1 MLSNTGNIL
10 EVRDLQKWF
19 AVRSGLL
26 SFFTKRRYV
35 KAVDKVSF
43 SIAYGD
49 SLCIVGESGCGK
61 TTLAR
66 TILRLIEPTSGSI
79 FFRGED
85 ILKKNREEMREL
97 RLKMQLIFQNPYEVL
112 DPRLQI
118 RTLVG
123 EALSIHDLVENEE
136 ELEERVLKVLEDV
149 RLIPSDDFAGR
160 YTHEL
165 SGGQLQRVCI
175 ARSLILKPDL
185 IIADEP
191 VSMLDASIR
200 TEIMNLMEDLKR
212 DYGLTYIFITHD
224 LAQARYIGN
233 QIIVMYLGRIA
244 EMGPMEEVIQNPMH
258 PYTKALVSNVPIP
271 NPDEERQ
278 RIMLP
283 GETPTPVDLPPGC
296 RFKPRCQEI
305 GVDCGEEEPE
315 LREVSPGHFVSCWR

>member
-1 MLSNTGNIL
+1 MSATKNIL
-10 EVRDLQKWF
+10 EVHELQKWF
-19 AVRSGLL
+19 PVRSGVFSL
-26 SFFTKRRYV
+26 FGEKRYV

-43 SIAYGD
+43 SIAEGD

-66 TILRLIEPTSGSI
+66 TILRLVEPTGGSVQ
-79 FFRGED
+79 FRGED
-85 ILKKNREEMREL
+85 IIGKNREEMREVRL
-97 RLKMQLIFQNPYEVL
+97 RMQLIFQNPFEVL
-112 DPRLQI
+112 DPRLQV

-123 EALSIHDLVENEE
+123 EALSIHKLVEDEK
-136 ELEERVLKVLEDV
+136 ELEKRVLSVLEDV
-149 RLIPSDDFAGR
+149 RLIPADDFAER

-185 IIADEP
+185 VVADEP

-200 TEIMNLMEDLKR
+200 TEVMNLMQDLKNE
-212 DYGLTYIFITHD
+212 YGLTYIFITHD

-233 QIIVMYLGRIA
+233 NIIVMYLGRIA
-244 EMGPMEEVIQNPMH
+244 EMGPMEEVIQNPVH

-271 NPDEERQ
+271 NPDEERV

-283 GETPTPVDLPPGC
+283 GETPTPIDLPPGC
-296 RFKPRCQEI
+296 RFRPRCQEY
-305 GVDCGEEEPE
+305 GEACQEEEPE
-315 LREVSPGHFVSCWR
+315 LREVEPGHWVSCWK

>member
-1 MLSNTGNIL
+1 MSATKNIL
-10 EVRDLQKWF
+10 EVHELQKWF
-19 AVRSGLL
+19 PVRSGIFSL
-26 SFFTKRRYV
+26 FGEKRYV

-43 SIAYGD
+43 SIAEGD

-66 TILRLIEPTSGSI
+66 TILRLVEPTGGSVQ
-79 FFRGED
+79 FRGED
-85 ILKKNREEMREL
+85 IIGKNREEMREVRL
-97 RLKMQLIFQNPYEVL
+97 RMQLIFQNPFEVL
-112 DPRLQI
+112 DPRLQV

-123 EALSIHDLVENEE
+123 EALSIHKLVEDEK
-136 ELEERVLKVLEDV
+136 ELEKRVLSVLEDV
-149 RLIPSDDFAGR
+149 RLIPADDFAER

-185 IIADEP
+185 VVADEP

-200 TEIMNLMEDLKR
+200 TEVMNLMQDLKNE
-212 DYGLTYIFITHD
+212 YGLTYIFITHD

-233 QIIVMYLGRIA
+233 NIIVMYLGRIA
-244 EMGPMEEVIQNPMH
+244 EMGPMEEVIQNPVH

-271 NPDEERQ
+271 NPDEERV

-283 GETPTPVDLPPGC
+283 GETPTPIDLPPGC
-296 RFKPRCQEI
+296 RFRPRCQEY
-305 GVDCGEEEPE
+305 GEACQEEEPE
-315 LREVSPGHFVSCWR
+315 LREVEPGHWVSCWK

>member
-1 MLSNTGNIL
+1 LSTTGNIL
-10 EVRDLQKWF
+10 EVHDLQKWF
-19 AVRSGLL
+19 PVRSGAL
-26 SFFTKRRYV
+26 SFFGKRRYV

-43 SIAYGD
+43 SIAQGD

-66 TILRLIEPTSGSI
+66 TILRLIEPTGGSI
-79 FFRGED
+79 FFHGED
-85 ILKKNREEMREL
+85 VLKKNREEMQEI

-123 EALSIHDLVENEE
+123 EALSIHNLVADEE
-136 ELEERVLKVLEDV
+136 EWEKRVLKVLEDV

-185 IIADEP
+185 VIADEP

-244 EMGPMEEVIQNPMH
+244 EMGPMEDVIQNPVH

-271 NPDEERQ
+271 KPDEERK

-305 GVDCGEEEPE
+305 GVECGEEEPE

>member
-1 MLSNTGNIL
+1 MSTTKNIL
-10 EVRDLQKWF
+10 EVHELQKWF
-19 AVRSGLL
+19 PVRSGIL
-26 SFFTKRRYV
+26 SLFGEKRYV

-43 SIAYGD
+43 SIAEGD

-66 TILRLIEPTSGSI
+66 TILRLVEPTGGSVQ
-79 FFRGED
+79 FRGED
-85 ILKKNREEMREL
+85 IISKNREEMREVRL
-97 RLKMQLIFQNPYEVL
+97 RMQLIFQNPFEVL
-112 DPRLQI
+112 DPRLQV

-123 EALSIHDLVENEE
+123 EALSIHNLVEDEKA
-136 ELEERVLKVLEDV
+136 LEERVLSVLEDV
-149 RLIPSDDFAGR
+149 RLIPADDFAER

-185 IIADEP
+185 VVADEP

-200 TEIMNLMEDLKR
+200 TEVMNLMQDLKNE
-212 DYGLTYIFITHD
+212 YGLTYIFITHD

-233 QIIVMYLGRIA
+233 NIIVMYLGRIA
-244 EMGPMEEVIQNPMH
+244 EMGPMEEVIQNPVH

-271 NPDEERQ
+271 DPDEERV

-283 GETPTPVDLPPGC
+283 GETPTPIDLPPGC
-296 RFKPRCQEI
+296 RFKPRCQEY
-305 GVDCGEEEPE
+305 GEACQEEEPE
-315 LREVSPGHFVSCWR
+315 LREVEPGHWVSCWK